1 MIEGGHPDGSERL
14 EVRDRTGGLTRLWQ
28 AGRKGWLQSAPRAS
42 VNISMMLD
50 RNDTPGSEPHEDSEG
65 ASRSFAG
72 NPEVLR
78 SLVEYAADAF
88 FVHDYEGRILDANRQ
103 ACDSLRYP
111 CDELLGLRVQDVE
124 VGLSSE
130 EMTRA
135 WGRMVPG
142 HPVTLN
148 GVHRRKD
155 GSTFPVEVRVG
166 LVEVEGRMLMLALA
180 RDVTERKEAE
190 ELLQESER
198 RFRQLFEQS
207 VDALFLHDEEGRIV
221 DCNKEACRSLGY
233 ARRELLELSIEE
245 IAEDVIPASERE
257 ARDDTPWRR
266 ALRAEHPGS
275 VSFHENRHRRKD
287 GSTFPVE
294 VGIGSVEYGGRRL
307 ILASCR
313 DITERKAMED
323 ALSHRASHDGLTGLP
338 NRQLF
343 EERLK
348 QAISRS
354 DRRGARIAVIFVDLD
369 DFKTVND
376 SLGHRVGDRLLV
388 AAAERLRACTR
399 TEDTVARLGGDEF
412 VVLLEDL
419 SGEEEALRV
428 ARRALKAMRR
438 PFVLDGHELSVTS
451 SLGVTVRSS
460 TDKPRDRKRDL
471 VDEAD
476 KAMYE
481 AKTAGK
487 DGVRLYRTEDE

>member
-1 MIEGGHPDGSERL
+1 
-14 EVRDRTGGLTRLWQ
+14 
-28 AGRKGWLQSAPRAS
+28 
-42 VNISMMLD
+42 MMLD
-50 RNDTPGSEPHEDSEG
+50 RNDKPGDEPHGDPEG

-72 NPEVLR
+72 NPKVLR

-88 FVHDYEGRILDANRQ
+88 FVHDYEGHILGANRQ
-103 ACDSLRYP
+103 ACDSLRYS
-111 CDELLGLRVQDVE
+111 CDELLELRVQDVE

-142 HPVTLN
+142 HPVTLD

-166 LVEVEGRMLMLALA
+166 LVEVEGRLLMLALA

-190 ELLQESER
+190 DLLQESER

-233 ARRELLELSIEE
+233 ARGELLELSIEE
-245 IAEDVIPASERE
+245 VAEDVIPASERE

-275 VSFHENRHRRKD
+275 VSFHVNRHRRKD
-287 GSTFPVE
+287 GTTFPVE
-294 VGIGSVEYGGRRL
+294 VGIGSIEHRGRRL

-313 DITERKAMED
+313 DITVRKELEE
-323 ALSHRASHDGLTGLP
+323 ALSHQASHDGLTGLP

-343 EERLK
+343 AERLA
-348 QAISRS
+348 QALSRS
-354 DRRGARIAVIFVDLD
+354 DRRGEKIAVIFVDLD
-369 DFKTVND
+369 DFKAVND
-376 SLGHRVGDRLLV
+376 SLGHRMGDRLLV

-419 SGEEEALRV
+419 SSQEEALQV
-428 ARRALKAMRR
+428 ANRALRAMRR
-438 PFVLDGHELSVTS
+438 TFVLDGHELSVTC
-451 SLGVTVRSS
+451 SLGVTLRSS
-460 TDKPRDRKRDL
+460 AGQPRDRKRDL

-476 KAMYE
+476 QAMYE

-487 DGVRLYRTEDE
+487 NNVRLYRTEEEER